1 MAQFGFGPPIYCE
14 TPDSSVGAVF
24 PIEPANTVSNAVIVM
39 FGLLALYFVIKRTP
53 RAYDLYF
60 LCALLIANG
69 IGSGLWHGLRDRGA
83 LIFEVQAGLFV
94 LFGIAFCWSRRLW
107 SYAGAAGF
115 LLAFLVGFRLSQ
127 ELLGSAPRWVA
138 IAPLVIF
145 AGSVLAAQTAFR
157 SKKAAM
163 LGVAGMA
170 SSLTALGF
178 RTVDLEACQY
188 ILIGTHFLW
197 HMFNSG
203 GAFLAILAM
212 IALQTEGA
220 TKRRRGAVED
230 PAQ

>member
-1 MAQFGFGPPIYCE
+1 MAQFEFGPIYCE
-14 TPDSSVGAVF
+14 TPASSVGAVF

-107 SYAGAAGF
+107 SYAGAAAF

-145 AGSVLAAQTAFR
+145 AGSVLATQTAFR

-163 LGVAGMA
+163 LGDPSRYTDDGIVETAAVPARKKKAPPSNPTTSPA
-170 SSLTALGF
+170 SPTNTSVSRKTF
-178 RTVDLEACQY
+178 RSVSAASP
-188 ILIGTHFLW
+188 I
-197 HMFNSG
+197 
-203 GAFLAILAM
+203 
-212 IALQTEGA
+212 
-220 TKRRRGAVED
+220 
-230 PAQ
+230 